1 MQPQQ
6 QSKQVPIKFVY
17 HSKFINMI
25 ILYPHK
31 VYKIF
36 FDDLLELGIILKLLQ
51 CMYILD
57 VRKSWPITN
66 LAVLYVHKG
75 TDWNLE

>member
-1 MQPQQ
+1 MK
-6 QSKQVPIKFVY
+6 S
-17 HSKFINMI
+17 INF
-25 ILYPHK
+25 
-31 VYKIF
+31 F